1 MTGVDEKMVE
11 KNLIECRDYLETML
25 PEEEYIPTIFT
36 SPPGVGKTQM
46 IQQLASTMGWH
57 LVESILSIKEPT
69 DVGGIPHV
77 NDKGQYFQCIPEK
90 IYWEASTDNPN
101 GPPTIMFYD
110 DLATA
115 HPQVQAVFFKVV
127 DEGKVGAYKFRDNV
141 KTVAASNRP
150 EDGAG
155 AHDIPTAL
163 ANRFSHQ
170 RVKVCE
176 KAWLGWATGL
186 GRAHPTVIAYHMKH
200 GVVDLINFDANSTE
214 KAFASPRSWE
224 MVSNL
229 LKVYA
234 RKNKAVD
241 QRDLAGLVGAGMASK
256 FKVFMD
262 FGKEAIPV
270 EEILKDPLGARIPG
284 TKEIDVLFVTIANLT
299 QYLGDHKEA
308 WEPFTKYL
316 LRDGI
321 REDIAFHLAVNIT
334 KIIGSDLTDKAR
346 EEAVSDDLMA
356 KLIDRYSDH
365 IAAIEV

>member
-1 MTGVDEKMVE
+1 MTGLDDKMVE
-11 KNLIECRDYLETML
+11 KSLIECKNYLATML
-25 PEEEYIPTIFT
+25 PEEEYTPAIFT
-36 SPPGVGKTQM
+36 SPPGIGKTQM
-46 IQQLASTMGWH
+46 IQQLAKEMKWH

-176 KAWLGWATGL
+176 KAWLAWATGL
-186 GRAHPTVIAYHMKH
+186 GRAHPTVVAYHMKQ
-200 GVVDLINFDANSTE
+200 GSTDLSNFDPNSTE

-224 MVSNL
+224 MVSNH
-229 LKVYA
+229 LKVYE
-234 RKNKAVD
+234 RKNKPVD
-241 QRDLAGLVGAGMASK
+241 QRDLAGLVGASMASK

-262 FGKEAIPV
+262 FGKGAISV
-270 EEILKDPLGARIPG
+270 EEIIKDPMSARIPSD
-284 TKEIDVLFVTIANLT
+284 KEIDVLFVTMANMT
-299 QYLGDHKEA
+299 QYLGDHQSA
-308 WEPFTKYL
+308 CEPFTRYL
-316 LRDGI
+316 LREGI
-321 REDIAFHLAVNIT
+321 REDIAFHLAVTIT
-334 KIIGSDLTDKAR
+334 KIIGSSMTDRAR
-346 EEAVSDDLMA
+346 AEAISDDLMGR
-356 KLIDRYSDH
+356 LIDRYSEH
-365 IAAIEV
+365 IASVEV